1 MLKLLDLI
9 KKKKIPSD
17 GGKCLPWGKLGPLEV
32 SMERAEGLRNTNKKL
47 TSLFKDFNLLLA
59 KFRHFQPLFTIRTM
73 NLPFAKAP
81 NWKVERIWSF
91 LSIKCAKWMNRERN
105 RIECHDKQ
113 TKCHNK

>member
-1 MLKLLDLI
+1 MLKLLDSI
-9 KKKKIPSD
+9 KKKRIPSE

-32 SMERAEGLRNTNKKL
+32 SMERAEGLRNANKKL

-81 NWKVERIWSF
+81 IGKLKEFGVFFQANV
-91 LSIKCAKWMNRERN
+91 LNG
-105 RIECHDKQ
+105 
-113 TKCHNK
+113 